1 VFSSFP
7 GGGGSACATGQ
18 PPDVAADVSPTEN
31 IELLN
36 QGLWVFSKSGG
47 AVSSCPNQTASTPC
61 QTLNQFWCPNG
72 ANGLPDCS
80 STAAPFDTQVAFD
93 PFDQRWI
100 ATSESQDES
109 TLYFAVSGT
118 ADAGGSWSL
127 FSLGQGSICPSGYPT
142 IDQPIVGYSSSWVAV
157 DILCFTTSQQSAP
170 NDSLVLIPNSNIT
183 GGTFTPTVKQLTGY
197 PNFMRPSRDISAKAS
212 PAPTPYPYLVLAGP
226 NVPPSSN
233 PYLTFASIDSSG
245 NFASG
250 SGILSGNSPTVGQA
264 GTFPLPPGQQPGCTT
279 PSSGCEINIGDAR
292 VQQVLV
298 QYDPHDNT
306 HYAFVTF
313 ATGISGDSSASQAL
327 MFMEQIETGATNGSE
342 TFATVAYPTV
352 AVDQDLDIY
361 LSMTNFLYSID
372 PYSGYS
378 LMKGPISQFG
388 PLLVA
393 TGNLQTSSA
402 AYTGKLSCPPSNTQ
416 QRWGDYTSSMWDPG
430 ATSSSGE
437 SGAFWTVQ
445 EFTTGVDNQSTE
457 WLELSDPFPCSSA
470 TAGTKRSAAA
480 GRAFPAR

>member
-1 VFSSFP
+1 M
-7 GGGGSACATGQ
+7 
-18 PPDVAADVSPTEN
+18 
-31 IELLN
+31 
-36 QGLWVFSKSGG
+36 
-47 AVSSCPNQTASTPC
+47 
-61 QTLNQFWCPNG
+61 
-72 ANGLPDCS
+72 
-80 STAAPFDTQVAFD
+80 
-93 PFDQRWI
+93 
-100 ATSESQDES
+100 
-109 TLYFAVSGT
+109 
-118 ADAGGSWSL
+118 
-127 FSLGQGSICPSGYPT
+127 
-142 IDQPIVGYSSSWVAV
+142 GYSSSWVAV
-157 DILCFTTSQQSAP
+157 DILCFTTSQQNAP

-226 NVPPSSN
+226 NVPASSN

-250 SGILSGNSPTVGQA
+250 SGILSGNSSAVGQA
-264 GTFPLPPGQQPGCTT
+264 GTFLLPAGQQPGCTT
-279 PSSGCEINIGDAR
+279 PSSGCEMNIGDAR

-327 MFMEQIETGATNGSE
+327 MFMEQIETGATSGME

-372 PYSGYS
+372 PYSLYF

-393 TGNLQTSSA
+393 TGNLQQSSA
-402 AYTGKLSCPPSNTQ
+402 GLYGTAQLST
-416 QRWGDYTSSMWDPG
+416 
-430 ATSSSGE
+430 
-437 SGAFWTVQ
+437 F
-445 EFTTGVDNQSTE
+445 
-457 WLELSDPFPCSSA
+457 
-470 TAGTKRSAAA
+470 
-480 GRAFPAR
+480 